1 MRDDQRLC
9 FKVKVPTTNAMGDA
23 FNLNGTY
30 YDCDG
35 GEIYVFAE
43 SIAHAA
49 RQIPNAEKI
58 EYVGFGLVSVVHS

>member
-1 MRDDQRLC
+1 MRSDQRLC
-9 FKVKVPTTNAMGDA
+9 FKVKVPTTNPGGDT
-23 FNLNGTY
+23 FNLNGAY
-30 YDCDG
+30 YDCDR

-58 EYVGFGLVSVVHS
+58 EHVGFGIVSMVHF